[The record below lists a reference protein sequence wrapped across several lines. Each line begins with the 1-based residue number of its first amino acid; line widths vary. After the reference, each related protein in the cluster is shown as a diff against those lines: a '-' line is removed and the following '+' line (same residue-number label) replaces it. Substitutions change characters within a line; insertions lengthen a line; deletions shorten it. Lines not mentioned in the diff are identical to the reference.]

1 MTKKNN
7 KGSKNQN
14 SPSNGNYTAEFSTEI
29 VSGDN
34 SKGNKRNK
42 DQKDKSDLYD

>member
-1 MTKKNN
+1 MTRSPN

-14 SPSNGNYTAEFSTEI
+14 SPTNGGAI
-29 VSGDN
+29 GASGDN

-42 DQKDKSDLYD
+42 DQNNKTATE